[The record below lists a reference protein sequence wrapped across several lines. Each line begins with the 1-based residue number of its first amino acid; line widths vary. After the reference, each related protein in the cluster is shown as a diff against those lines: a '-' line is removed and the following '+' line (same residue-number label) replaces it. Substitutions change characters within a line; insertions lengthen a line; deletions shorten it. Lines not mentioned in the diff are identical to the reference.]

1 MLNSSIFNNNKTNLM
16 RMMMTIRKKMYV
28 ALFCLMTVLFIQSAF
43 MIYQSNRIHKA
54 SILIGETIE
63 PILFKNYE
71 LKIAVIQVQQWLTDI
86 SATRAQDGLNDGIEV
101 AEENYQIAVK
111 LLSELT
117 LLDDNNAQFYQ
128 KMLPTLNNYFATGK
142 RMANAYIE
150 EGPNGGNKIMPEFD
164 NAAAAITDQVESIM
178 KIAELNS
185 QENLNK
191 QTSDS
196 ALIQTSI
203 YLLSGIFLLVLILLY
218 IMTSR
223 GLLKP
228 LDVMTNMA
236 DDLANG
242 EGDLTKRLN
251 ESKNDEL
258 GITAHHINSFI
269 KKTQTVIEAVS
280 ETMKDLSNT
289 SDSLQ
294 SSAQKT
300 QSAMEMQAKET
311 DQTAAAI
318 NQLTATSAEV
328 SQFTIDAS
336 NETEAV
342 NEHIIT
348 GMDICTSTTAQ
359 MAELA
364 NKMSSAEDVVKRLG
378 DDSANIGAMLDAI
391 SGISEQT
398 NLLALNAAIEAARAG
413 ESGRGF
419 AVVADEVRSLAG
431 RSQESAQNIQ
441 TIVNRLRENVEE
453 VINVFTVS
461 RDNATNSHS
470 KVEALTLSFGVI
482 AENMKNINQMN
493 AQIAT
498 ATAEQ
503 NQVMSEIEESIV
515 NISSVSHS
523 NKGNIMVV
531 HTTGQTLKTNVN
543 ELNKLLEQ
551 FKY

>member
-1 MLNSSIFNNNKTNLM
+1 
-16 RMMMTIRKKMYV
+16 MTIRKKMYV
-28 ALFCLMTVLFIQSAF
+28 ALFCLVAVLFIQSAF

-54 SILIGETIE
+54 SILIDKTIE

-101 AEENYQIAVK
+101 AEENYDIAVR

-117 LLDDNNAQFYQ
+117 QLDDKNAQFYQ
-128 KMLPTLNNYFATGK
+128 KMLPTLNNYFTTGK

-150 EGPNGGNKIMPEFD
+150 QGPSGGNQIMPQFD
-164 NAAAAITDQVESIM
+164 DAAAAITDQVESIM
-178 KIAELNS
+178 KIAKLNS

-191 QTSDS
+191 QTTDS
-196 ALIQTSI
+196 SLIETST
-203 YLLSGIFLLVLILLY
+203 YLITAIFLFVLVLLY
-218 IMTSR
+218 LMTSR

-269 KKTQTVIEAVS
+269 KKTQTVIKAVS
-280 ETMKDLSNT
+280 ETMKELSDT

-294 SSAQKT
+294 NSAQKT
-300 QSAMEMQAKET
+300 QSAMEMQVKET
-311 DQTAAAI
+311 DQTATAI

-336 NETEAV
+336 NETESV

-348 GMDICTSTTAQ
+348 SMTICTATSKQ
-359 MAELA
+359 MADLA

-378 DDSANIGAMLDAI
+378 DDSANIGAMLDTI
-391 SGISEQT
+391 SGISDQT

-453 VINVFTVS
+453 VIDVFTTS

-470 KVEALTLSFGVI
+470 KVEALTASFGVI
-482 AENMKNINQMN
+482 SENMKNINQMN

-498 ATAEQ
+498 ATTEQ
-503 NQVMSEIEESIV
+503 NHVMSEVEESIG
-515 NISSVSHS
+515 NISTVSHS
-523 NKGNIMVV
+523 NKNNIEVV
-531 HTTGQTLKTNVN
+531 HTTGKRLKTNVT

>member
-1 MLNSSIFNNNKTNLM
+1 M
-16 RMMMTIRKKMYV
+16 RMMMTIRKKMYM

-117 LLDDNNAQFYQ
+117 LLDDSNAQFYQ

-453 VINVFTVS
+453 VIDVFTVS

-515 NISSVSHS
+515 SISSVSHS
-523 NKGNIMVV
+523 NKDNIMVV

>member
-1 MLNSSIFNNNKTNLM
+1 
-16 RMMMTIRKKMYV
+16 MTIRKKMYM

-117 LLDDNNAQFYQ
+117 LLDDSNAQFYQ

-453 VINVFTVS
+453 VIDVFTVS

-515 NISSVSHS
+515 SISSVSHS
-523 NKGNIMVV
+523 NKDNIMVV

>member
-1 MLNSSIFNNNKTNLM
+1 M
-16 RMMMTIRKKMYV
+16 RSPMTIRKKMYV
-28 ALFCLMTVLFIQSAF
+28 ALFCLMAVLFIQSAF
-43 MIYQSNRIHKA
+43 MVYQSNRIHKA
-54 SILIGETIE
+54 SILIGDTIE

-71 LKIAVIQVQQWLTDI
+71 LKIAVIQIQQWLTDI

-101 AEENYQIAVK
+101 AEENYQIAVT

-117 LLDDNNAQFYQ
+117 RLDSDNMQFYQ
-128 KMLPTLNNYFATGK
+128 KMLPTLENYFSTGK
-142 RMANAYIE
+142 RMANAYIT
-150 EGPNGGNKIMPEFD
+150 EGPSGGNNIMPEFD
-164 NAAAAITDQVESIM
+164 DAAAAITDQVESVM
-178 KIAELNS
+178 KIAKLNS
-185 QENLNK
+185 HENLNK
-191 QTSDS
+191 QTNDS
-196 ALIQTSI
+196 ALIETAV
-203 YLLSGIFLLVLILLY
+203 YCLAGIFLLVLILLY
-218 IMTSR
+218 IMTNR

-228 LDVMTNMA
+228 LDVMTHMA

-269 KKTQTVIEAVS
+269 KKTQTVIKAVS

-294 SSAQKT
+294 SSAQTT
-300 QSAMEMQAKET
+300 QSAMRIQVKET
-311 DQTAAAI
+311 DQTATAI

-336 NETEAV
+336 NETEIV

-348 GMDICTSTTAQ
+348 GMGICNSTTVH

-378 DDSANIGAMLDAI
+378 DDSANIGAMLDTI

-470 KVEALTLSFGVI
+470 KVEALTASFSVI
-482 AENMKNINQMN
+482 SENMKNITQMN

-503 NQVMSEIEESIV
+503 NQVMSGVEESIV

-523 NKGNIMVV
+523 NKDNIMMV
-531 HTTGQTLKTNVN
+531 HTTGQTLKNNVL

>member
-1 MLNSSIFNNNKTNLM
+1 
-16 RMMMTIRKKMYV
+16 MTIRKKMYLALLSLV
-28 ALFCLMTVLFIQSAF
+28 AVLFIQSAF
-43 MIYQSNRIHKA
+43 MIYQSSRIHKA
-54 SILIGETIE
+54 SINIGETIE

-101 AEENYQIAVK
+101 AEENYNIAVE
-111 LLSELT
+111 LLSELAV
-117 LLDDNNAQFYQ
+117 LDHSNAEFYQ
-128 KMLPTLNNYFATGK
+128 KMLVTLKNYFETGK

-150 EGPNGGNKIMPEFD
+150 QGPAGGNKIMPEFD
-164 NAAAAITDQVESIM
+164 DAAAAITEQVENVMEIS
-178 KIAELNS
+178 KLNS
-185 QENLNK
+185 QANLNK

-203 YLLSGIFLLVLILLY
+203 YLLSAIFLFVLALLY
-218 IMTSR
+218 VMTSR

-236 DDLANG
+236 DDLAHG

-251 ESKNDEL
+251 ESKQDEL
-258 GITAHHINSFI
+258 GLTAHHINSFI
-269 KKTQTVIEAVS
+269 KKTQALIKAVS
-280 ETMKDLSNT
+280 ETMKDLNET

-294 SSAQKT
+294 RSAQTT
-300 QSAMEMQAKET
+300 QSAMATQVRET
-311 DQTAAAI
+311 DQTATSI
-318 NQLTATSAEV
+318 NQLTATSSEV
-328 SQFTIDAS
+328 SQFTVDAS
-336 NETEAV
+336 NETEVV
-342 NEHIIT
+342 NEHIT
-348 GMDICTSTTAQ
+348 NGMNICTSTTVQ

-364 NKMSSAEDVVKRLG
+364 EKMSSAESVVKRLG
-378 DDSANIGAMLDAI
+378 DDSANIGAMLEAI
-391 SGISEQT
+391 SAISDQT

-453 VINVFTVS
+453 VISVFTVS
-461 RDNATNSHS
+461 RDNATDSHS
-470 KVEALTLSFGVI
+470 KVEALTASFGI
-482 AENMKNINQMN
+482 ISENMKNINEMN

-498 ATAEQ
+498 ATTQQ
-503 NQVMSEIEESIV
+503 NQVMAEVQESIV
-515 NISSVSHS
+515 NISNVSHS
-523 NKGNIMVV
+523 NEDNIKLV
-531 HTTGQTLKTNVN
+531 HTTGQTLKTNVV
-543 ELNKLLEQ
+543 ELNKLLDQ

>member
-1 MLNSSIFNNNKTNLM
+1 MILVNNTKTNLM
-16 RMMMTIRKKMYV
+16 RTGMTIRKKMYV
-28 ALFCLMTVLFIQSAF
+28 ALFCLVAVLFIQSAF

-54 SILIGETIE
+54 SILIDKTIE

-101 AEENYQIAVK
+101 AEENYDIAVR

-117 LLDDNNAQFYQ
+117 QLDDKNAQFYQ
-128 KMLPTLNNYFATGK
+128 KMLPTLNNYFTTGK

-150 EGPNGGNKIMPEFD
+150 QGPSGGNQIMPQFD
-164 NAAAAITDQVESIM
+164 DAAAAITDQVESIM
-178 KIAELNS
+178 KIAKLNS

-191 QTSDS
+191 QTTDS
-196 ALIQTSI
+196 SLIETST
-203 YLLSGIFLLVLILLY
+203 YLITAIFLFVLVLLY
-218 IMTSR
+218 LMTSR

-269 KKTQTVIEAVS
+269 KKTQTVIKAVS
-280 ETMKDLSNT
+280 ETMKELSDT

-294 SSAQKT
+294 NSAQKT
-300 QSAMEMQAKET
+300 QSAMEMQVKET
-311 DQTAAAI
+311 DQTATAI

-336 NETEAV
+336 NETESV

-348 GMDICTSTTAQ
+348 SMTICTATSKQ
-359 MAELA
+359 MADLA

-378 DDSANIGAMLDAI
+378 DDSANIGAMLDTI
-391 SGISEQT
+391 SGISDQT

-453 VINVFTVS
+453 VIDVFTTS

-470 KVEALTLSFGVI
+470 KVEALTASFGVI
-482 AENMKNINQMN
+482 SENMKNINQMN

-498 ATAEQ
+498 ATTEQ
-503 NQVMSEIEESIV
+503 NHVMSEVEESIG
-515 NISSVSHS
+515 NISTVSHS
-523 NKGNIMVV
+523 NKNNIEVV
-531 HTTGQTLKTNVN
+531 HTTGKRLKTNVT

>member
-1 MLNSSIFNNNKTNLM
+1 
-16 RMMMTIRKKMYV
+16 MTIRKKLYLG
-28 ALFCLMTVLFIQSAF
+28 LFCLMTVLFIQSAF
-43 MIYQSNRIHKA
+43 MIYQSTRIHKA
-54 SILIGETIE
+54 SINIGQTIE

-71 LKIAVIQVQQWLTDI
+71 LKIAVIQVQQWLSDI
-86 SATRAQDGLNDGIEV
+86 SATRALDGLNDGIEV

-117 LLDDNNAQFYQ
+117 VLDTSNAEFYK
-128 KMLPTLNNYFATGK
+128 KMLPTLEKYFATGK

-150 EGPNGGNKIMPEFD
+150 QGPSGGNKIMPEFD
-164 NAAAAITDQVESIM
+164 DAAAAIAEQVEGVMEIS
-178 KIAELNS
+178 KLNS
-185 QENLNK
+185 LENLNK

-196 ALIQTSI
+196 ALIQSSV
-203 YLLSGIFLLVLILLY
+203 YLLSAIFLLVLTLLY

-223 GLLKP
+223 SLLKP
-228 LDVMTNMA
+228 LDVMNNMA
-236 DDLANG
+236 NDLAHG

-269 KKTQTVIEAVS
+269 KKTQALIKAVS
-280 ETMKDLSNT
+280 ETMKDLNDT

-300 QSAMEMQAKET
+300 RTAMVMQVKET
-311 DQTAAAI
+311 VQTATAI
-318 NQLTATSAEV
+318 NQLTVTSSEV
-328 SQFTIDAS
+328 SQFTVDAS
-336 NETEAV
+336 NETEVV
-342 NEHIIT
+342 NDHIAN
-348 GMDICTSTTAQ
+348 GMDICTSTTVQ

-364 NKMSSAEDVVKRLG
+364 DKMSSAEDVVKRLG

-391 SGISEQT
+391 SAISEQT

-453 VINVFTVS
+453 VIDVFTVS
-461 RDNATNSHS
+461 RNNAADSHS
-470 KVEALTLSFGVI
+470 KVEALTTSFGVI
-482 AENMKNINQMN
+482 SENMKNINEMN

-498 ATAEQ
+498 ATTQQ
-503 NQVMSEIEESIV
+503 NQVMSEVQENIV
-515 NISSVSHS
+515 NISNVSHS
-523 NKGNIMVV
+523 NEENIKLV
-531 HTTGQTLKTNVN
+531 HTTGQTLKTNVI
-543 ELNKLLEQ
+543 ELNKLLNQ